1 MLTTNNP
8 YYRQLDL
15 LVEVLRD
22 VASEDAFA
30 LKGGTAI
37 NLFFRDLPRLSVDID
52 LAWLPLT
59 ERAAAMQDIADGLAR
74 MRAQIERRL
83 RCRVRPRANGAGI
96 PTGLAIER
104 AQVRIKIDVTPV
116 LRGAVFE
123 PERRIMQPA
132 AQQAFGFLE
141 MQTLGFADVYAG
153 KLVAT
158 LDRQHPRDLFDVMH
172 LLAGEGLTDELW
184 SAFLVYLVSHNR
196 PAAELL
202 NPRRKDLAMVHT
214 AEFAGMTIEPVML
227 TELEN
232 AREDLFARLHERL
245 DEPACAF
252 LLAMERETPDWSTLR
267 LPAHVANL
275 PAVRWKL
282 HNLARR
288 TPIKREADYRQLLQ
302 ALERIGRGEG

>member
-8 YYRQLDL
+8 WYRQVEL

-22 VASEDAFA
+22 VAREDAFA

-59 ERAAAMQDIADGLAR
+59 SHTAAMQGITDGLAR
-74 MRAQIERRL
+74 MRAQVEQRL
-83 RCRVRPRANGAGI
+83 RCLVRPRANGAGI

-153 KLVAT
+153 KLVAA
-158 LDRQHPRDLFDVMH
+158 LDRQHPRDLFDVKH
-172 LLAGEGLTDELW
+172 LLASEGLTDDLW

-202 NPRRKDLAMVHT
+202 NPRRKDLTIGHAT
-214 AEFAGMTIEPVML
+214 EFDGMTMEPVTLM
-227 TELEN
+227 ELEN
-232 AREDLFARLHERL
+232 AREDLIARLHERL
-245 DEPACAF
+245 DEPAGAF
-252 LLAMERETPDWSTLR
+252 LLAMERETPDWSTLC
-267 LPAHVANL
+267 LPTHVANL

-288 TPIKREADYRQLLQ
+288 TPTKREADYRQLLQ
-302 ALERIGRGEG
+302 ALERIGRSES